1 MLIIGNMHMCTC
13 ANNYWK
19 CVNSK
24 CLHVIMLLNALAYIL
39 EFSRKRNI
47 IKEKIYDRLHLK
59 CCC

>member
-1 MLIIGNMHMCTC
+1 MFAC

-24 CLHVIMLLNALAYIL
+24 CLLVIMLLNASEYSL

-47 IKEKIYDRLHLK
+47 IKENIYDVVRF
-59 CCC
+59 